1 VLSAFLLGGMT
12 MLVVNEKQIQQL
24 YKMTDA
30 IQDISEMLKAKEA
43 GKINNPHRIVLDF
56 PAYEASALYMPS
68 ADLVSEVSAVKI
80 VTIFPGNPAKG
91 KPTTQGI
98 LLLSDAT
105 TGEHLAMINASYL
118 TRLRTGALSGI
129 ATDLLAKVNSRT
141 LCVIGTGAMAFEQ
154 VLGVLAVRNIE
165 EIILVNRTLEKAQAF
180 GEKLRV
186 HGVEIAFVV
195 ETDVAKAVKQ
205 ADIIC
210 CATRSNEPVFNGSD
224 LRPGTHINGVG
235 SYLPHMKEVDETT
248 VLMTDK
254 IVVDDLAGVKDEAG
268 ELMHAANSGKW
279 SFEDIHGQLGELVIG
294 EKAGRQDQ
302 EEITFFKSVGAAYFD
317 LAVAKGVYAKAKE
330 AGIGIEVEV

>member
-1 VLSAFLLGGMT
+1 MLSAFLFGGMT
-12 MLVVNEKQIQQL
+12 MLVVNEKQIQKL

-30 IQDISEMLKAKEA
+30 IQDITAMLKAKEA
-43 GKINNPHRIVLDF
+43 GKINNPHRTVLDF
-56 PAYEASALYMPS
+56 PEYEASALYMPS
-68 ADLVSEVSAVKI
+68 ADLASQVSAVKV

-105 TGEHLAMINASYL
+105 NGEHLAMMNASYL

-129 ATDLLAKVNSRT
+129 ATDLLAKSNSRI
-141 LCVIGTGAMAFEQ
+141 LSVIGTGAMAFEQ
-154 VLGVLAVRNIE
+154 VLGVLAVRDIE
-165 EIILVNRTLEKAQAF
+165 KIILVNRTLEKAHAF
-180 GEKLRV
+180 GERLRV
-186 HGVEIAFVV
+186 HGVGIPYEV
-195 ETDVAKAVKQ
+195 EKDVDKAVKQ

-248 VLMTDK
+248 VLSADK
-254 IVVDDLAGVKDEAG
+254 IVVDDLEGVQDEAG
-268 ELMHAANSGKW
+268 ELMHAATSGKW
-279 SFEDIHGQLGELVIG
+279 SFVEVYAQLGELVVG
-294 EKAGRQDQ
+294 RKLGRQAQ

-330 AGIGIEVEV
+330 ADVGIEIEV

>member
-1 VLSAFLLGGMT
+1 

-30 IQDISEMLKAKEA
+30 IQDITAMLKAKEA
-43 GKINNPHRIVLDF
+43 GKINNPHRTVLDF

-68 ADLVSEVSAVKI
+68 ADLVSEVSAVKV
-80 VTIFPGNPAKG
+80 VTIFPDNPANG
-91 KPTTQGI
+91 KPTTQGVV
-98 LLLSDAT
+98 LLSDASN
-105 TGEHLAMINASYL
+105 GEHLAMINASYL

-129 ATDLLAKVNSRT
+129 ATGYLAKENSRI
-141 LCVIGTGAMAFEQ
+141 LSVIGTGAMAFEQ
-154 VLGVLAVRNIE
+154 VLGVLAVRDIE
-165 EIILVNRTLEKAQAF
+165 KIILVNRTVDKAKAF

-186 HGVEIAFVV
+186 HGVEISFEV
-195 ETDVAKAVKQ
+195 ETDVSKAVQQ

-235 SYLPHMKEVDETT
+235 SYLPHMREVDETT
-248 VLMTDK
+248 VLRSDK

-268 ELMHAANSGKW
+268 ELMCAAESGKW
-279 SFEDIHGQLGELVIG
+279 SFDVVHAQLGELVVGRKI
-294 EKAGRQDQ
+294 GRQAQ

-317 LAVAKGVYAKAKE
+317 LAVSKGVYAKAKE
-330 AGIGIEVEV
+330 AGVGIEVEV